1 MNYHND
7 ALLRLLQSDAGTVR
21 GGCGGTRSGVE
32 ERGRGSSCE
41 GDDIGAAGAGA
52 GACLAGVSLAMV
64 YAPVQSFQSLYEPEE
79 ALSRGTIFQEL
90 EKPFLGGR
98 GR

>member
-1 MNYHND
+1 
-7 ALLRLLQSDAGTVR
+7 
-21 GGCGGTRSGVE
+21 
-32 ERGRGSSCE
+32 
-41 GDDIGAAGAGA
+41 
-52 GACLAGVSLAMV
+52 MV
-64 YAPVQSFQSLYEPEE
+64 YAPVQRFQGLYEPEE

>member
-7 ALLRLLQSDAGTVR
+7 ALLRLLQSDAGAAR
-21 GGCGGTRSGVE
+21 GGCGGARNSVE

-41 GDDIGAAGAGA
+41 GDDDGAAGA

-64 YAPVQSFQSLYEPEE
+64 YAPVQRFQGLYEPEE

>member
-1 MNYHND
+1 MEYPKNNMY
-7 ALLRLLQSDAGTVR
+7 RPAGTFGYR
-21 GGCGGTRSGVE
+21 
-32 ERGRGSSCE
+32 
-41 GDDIGAAGAGA
+41 GAGA
-52 GACLAGVSLAMV
+52 MPFAAETAKAQERKSSCLEGVSLAMV
-64 YAPVQSFQSLYEPEE
+64 YAPVQRFQGLYEPEE